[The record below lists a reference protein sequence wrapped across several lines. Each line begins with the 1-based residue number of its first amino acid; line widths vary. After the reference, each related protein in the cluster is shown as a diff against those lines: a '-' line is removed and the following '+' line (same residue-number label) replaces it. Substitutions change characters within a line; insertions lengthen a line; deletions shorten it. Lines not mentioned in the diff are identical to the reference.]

1 MRDAEIIELL
11 KKLLDAMDM
20 RAYLSTRM
28 NSYRHVDETD
38 KQTLDRLIKERNDAK
53 ASYGHAQS
61 RGHGSGLWVAPAPY
75 TGADPPP
82 LPTAVTR
89 VGVRHKND
97 LDAED

>member
-53 ASYGHAQS
+53 ASYGH
-61 RGHGSGLWVAPAPY
+61 GHGSGLWVAPAPY
-75 TGADPPP
+75 TGTSPPP
-82 LPTAVTR
+82 LPTAITR
-89 VGVRHKND
+89 VGVRHKDD